1 MSIEKRLGIL
11 IYHLPNVEQIE
22 HCSYLMFT
30 CRSDGIDI
38 TTKEEI
44 SFIHV

>member
-1 MSIEKRLGIL
+1 MSIETRLGVL

-22 HCSYLMFT
+22 YCFDLMF
-30 CRSDGIDI
+30 RSDGIVI